1 MAHTKANFLVSILL
15 FVSAITF
22 AQPGGMGG
30 SGGFPPSMG
39 EEPMGQ
45 MGQTNN
51 QFATVK
57 RTNTSEL
64 IDISSMSLISDA
76 QTAKLIEELQKKIE
90 RHNKAILFK
99 FDVDKDGKLSKSEL
113 KAWKLW
119 LKTNGGQD
127 SDMGAMQG
135 MPPQGGMPG
144 QEMLGGGMP
153 RQGMPGGMN
162 QSNPSITATASNAV
176 NNTASLAS
184 KTLTSEKSDESVV
197 RVIKG
202 GNLTAEDLV
211 IKKVGGD
218 TSSGEE
224 SNFYGLNAA
233 FAAESGTSA
242 DLKNSSVFTNAD
254 GANAVFAFGK
264 DAKINIYNV
273 KIETQ
278 QNSSRG
284 LDATYGGMITAKD
297 IIISTAGAH
306 CAALATDRGE
316 GTVTVVNCSATTRGE
331 GSPGIYST
339 GTISADNSSFYASG
353 SEAAVIEGKN
363 SIHLSRCMLA
373 GLKKC
378 GIMLYQSFSGDAGVG
393 TSVLTMKDSKL
404 KAAEGPLFYS
414 TNTQTEVSLEND
426 TLIGNAGVLL
436 RAEGNQRWG
445 QQGKNGAQVTLNSKN
460 QVLNGT
466 VSADS
471 ISSVNLNFGQGTIF
485 TGAINPD
492 NKAKQ
497 VNLTLTKGCKWVMT
511 SDSYIQT
518 LTVVGLSLEDAMKEI
533 QINNC
538 KLHYTSVKITA
549 DTNSK

>member
-1 MAHTKANFLVSILL
+1 MVHTRINFLVSILL
-15 FVSAITF
+15 FVSTIAF

-51 QFATVK
+51 QSTTVK
-57 RTNTSEL
+57 RTNTSEM
-64 IDISSMSLISDA
+64 IDISSMSLISDV

-90 RHNKAILFK
+90 KHNKVILSN

-119 LKTNGGQD
+119 FKTNGGQD
-127 SDMGAMQG
+127 SDMGAMLG
-135 MPPQGGMPG
+135 MPPQGGMSG
-144 QEMLGGGMP
+144 QEMPGGGMP
-153 RQGMPGGMN
+153 EQGMPGGMN
-162 QSNPSITATASNAV
+162 QSNPSIAATASNAV

-218 TSSGEE
+218 TCSGEE

-316 GTVTVVNCSATTRGE
+316 GTVAVVNCSATTRGE

-363 SIHLSRCMLA
+363 SIHLSRCMLT

-471 ISSVNLNFGQGTIF
+471 ISSVNLNFEQGTIF
-485 TGAINPD
+485 TGAINSD

-497 VNLTLTKGCKWVMT
+497 VNLTLAKGCKWVMT

-538 KLHYTSVKITA
+538 KLHYTSVMITA

>member
-1 MAHTKANFLVSILL
+1 MAHTKSNFLVSILL

-39 EEPMGQ
+39 EESMGQ
-45 MGQTNN
+45 MGWINN
-51 QFATVK
+51 QSVTVK
-57 RTNTSEL
+57 RTNTSEM
-64 IDISSMSLISDA
+64 IDISSMSLISDV

-90 RHNKAILFK
+90 KHNKVILSN

-119 LKTNGGQD
+119 FKTNGGQD
-127 SDMGAMQG
+127 SDMGAMLG
-135 MPPQGGMPG
+135 MPPQGGMSG
-144 QEMLGGGMP
+144 QEMPGGGMP

-162 QSNPSITATASNAV
+162 QSNPSIAATASNAV

-233 FAAESGTSA
+233 FAAESGTSS
-242 DLKNSSVFTNAD
+242 DLKNSSVFTSAD

-316 GTVTVVNCSATTRGE
+316 GTVAVVNCSATTRGE

-363 SIHLSRCMLA
+363 SIHLSRCMLT

-471 ISSVNLNFGQGTIF
+471 ISSVNLNFEQGTIF
-485 TGAINPD
+485 TGAINSD

-497 VNLTLTKGCKWVMT
+497 VNLTLAKGCKWVMT

-538 KLHYTSVKITA
+538 KLHYTSVMITA

>member
-1 MAHTKANFLVSILL
+1 MVHTRINFLVSILL
-15 FVSAITF
+15 FVSTIAF

-51 QFATVK
+51 QSTTVK
-57 RTNTSEL
+57 RTNTSEM
-64 IDISSMSLISDA
+64 IDISSMSLISDV

-90 RHNKAILFK
+90 KHNKVILSN

-119 LKTNGGQD
+119 FKTNGGQD
-127 SDMGAMQG
+127 SDMGAMLG
-135 MPPQGGMPG
+135 MPPQGGMSG
-144 QEMLGGGMP
+144 QEMPGGGMP
-153 RQGMPGGMN
+153 EQGMPGGMN
-162 QSNPSITATASNAV
+162 QSNPSIAATASNAV

-218 TSSGEE
+218 TCSGEE

-233 FAAESGTSA
+233 FAAESGTSS
-242 DLKNSSVFTNAD
+242 DLKNSSVFTSAD

-273 KIETQ
+273 KIKTQ

-316 GTVTVVNCSATTRGE
+316 GTVAVVNCSATTRGE

-363 SIHLSRCMLA
+363 SIHLSRCMLT

-436 RAEGNQRWG
+436 RVEGNQRWG

-466 VSADS
+466 VSVDS

-518 LTVVGLSLEDAMKEI
+518 LTVVGLSLEDALKKI